1 MLKPGEPA
9 PDFAV
14 GPSTLHALLLRGPAV
29 VFFYPKAF
37 TPTCTVEASEF
48 RARHDELLRAGASV
62 VGVSADTQERAEAF
76 RAALDLPFPMVG
88 DPAGVILRA
97 YRVRWPLVG
106 WAQRVTFVIGRDGTV
121 RDAHHSELSGK
132 GHVAQACRTVA
143 KEPSA

>member
-1 MLKPGEPA
+1 MLKPGEAA

-14 GPSTLHALLLRGPAV
+14 GSSTLHALLARGPAV

-48 RARHDELLRAGASV
+48 RDRHHELARSGASV

-76 RAALDLPFPMVG
+76 RASLELPFPMVG
-88 DPAGVILRA
+88 DPEGAILRA

-106 WAQRVTFVIGRDGTV
+106 WAQRVTYVIGRDGTV

-132 GHVAQACRTVA
+132 GHVAQACSRVK
-143 KEPSA
+143 KEPLA